1 MESLMAR
8 VDRSATLG
16 QLIPLVLTVVILA
29 ILLGLLHASLFLFNQ
44 IPGTIPILLIIRPQD
59 VLVGATIYLKTEID
73 FAILIGR
80 LMDIYPGWRNRVALE
95 IGSAFGN
102 ASGTILI
109 IGIWVLLKHV
119 DLLLALMVFIA
130 SLVLFELARG
140 GMEYLTDWEAS
151 GGLKKG
157 IYLALY
163 KFLDA
168 VGFVINPLL
177 SRIIP
182 DLGAGLRGKEGL
194 SWKGLARFSVE
205 IPFVLGLDDFAGYV
219 PLFSVINV
227 YGFAAGV
234 IGAHTILNICLFLSP
249 RRTIAAVKNEFVAFA
264 GTIAFIGLA
273 IYGIVESVKILMMI
287 IR

>member
-1 MESLMAR
+1 MESMLTR
-8 VDRSATLG
+8 VDRSHVLS
-16 QLIPLVLTVVILA
+16 QLIPLVLTIVILG
-29 ILLGLLHASLFLFNQ
+29 ILLSILHASLSLFNA
-44 IPGTIPILLIIRPQD
+44 IPGTIPILLVIRPQD

-95 IGSAFGN
+95 IGSAVGN

-109 IGIWVLLKHV
+109 IGVWVLLKHV
-119 DLLLALMVFIA
+119 DLLLALMVLIA
-130 SLVLFELARG
+130 SLVLFELARS

-157 IYLALY
+157 IFLVLY
-163 KFLDA
+163 KFLDI
-168 VGFVINPLL
+168 VGFIINPLL

-182 DLGAGLRGKEGL
+182 DLGARLKGKEGL
-194 SWKGLARFSVE
+194 SWKGLATFSTE
-205 IPFVLGLDDFAGYV
+205 IPFILGLDDFAGYV

-234 IGAHTILNICLFLSP
+234 IGAHTLLNICLFLSP
-249 RRTIAAVKNEFVAFA
+249 HRTITAVKNEFVAFL

-273 IYGIVESVKILMMI
+273 FYGIVEAVKIIAALF
-287 IR
+287 